1 MTNYLPPS
9 HARPTA
15 RITRLSMLIA
25 LALVFSCP
33 SRSEALSDAPPGDLP
48 NAQCGFE
55 FIPINLTGCFESSP
69 LLYSMN
75 NSGVAVG
82 SSDWCNPGARKAV
95 RWSLEEG
102 VVLLPLPLG
111 ESVAEG
117 INERGTIAGTG
128 YPQGGGNPSQG
139 WIYRDG
145 VYTVIPKPRD
155 GALVV
160 TGILEDDTVYGIA
173 YLNEAPW
180 LRAFAWRNGE
190 FLPVPESLASA
201 DLYALPRGGSR
212 GRGSHPGYIV
222 GSVSAPETIPGW
234 QNNDAFRWDI
244 TTGEVITQA
253 VELPYFR
260 AEGWTATPDGR
271 IFGRC
276 FTLMEIQGVV
286 KPRFR
291 TLETTEGAPIVF
303 EPIPIND
310 GIWYRDV
317 NDQGHAFGTSLCQS
331 GLCIC
336 DGVPCSPWFKQ
347 RAILWRNG
355 ELIDLLAVAIEQ
367 HGSNLAKS
375 GRAINDYGEMIVSGV
390 GPGTYQYLVRSLT
403 PPGDVNFDCSVG
415 RADLM
420 LVLENWGNRLD
431 AAVAASDLDRDGVIG
446 PADLAE
452 VLGGWSAQ

>member
-1 MTNYLPPS
+1 MKWLLPMTS
-9 HARPTA
+9 
-15 RITRLSMLIA
+15 A
-25 LALVFSCP
+25 LALVLSCP
-33 SRSEALSDAPPGDLP
+33 SRSVALSDAPPRDVP
-48 NAQCGFE
+48 DSQCGFE
-55 FIPINLTGCFESSP
+55 FIPINLSGCFESSP
-69 LLYSMN
+69 SLASIN

-82 SSDWCNPGARKAV
+82 SSSWCNPGAKRAV
-95 RWSLEEG
+95 RWSEKEG
-102 VVLLPLPLG
+102 VVLLPLPIG
-111 ESVAEG
+111 QSVANG

-128 YPQGGGNPSQG
+128 YPQGGGGPSQG

-180 LRAFAWRNGE
+180 VRVFAWRDGE
-190 FLPVPESLASA
+190 FLPLPESLGAG
-201 DLYALPRGGSR
+201 DVYALARGGSR
-212 GRGSHPGYIV
+212 GRGSHPGYVV
-222 GSVSAPETIPGW
+222 GSIGAPETIPGW

-260 AEGWTATPDGR
+260 AEGWAATPDGR

-286 KPRFR
+286 QPRFR
-291 TLETTEGAPIVF
+291 TLEMTDGDPIVF
-303 EPIPIND
+303 EPILIND

-317 NDQGHAFGTSLCQS
+317 TDQGHAFGTSLCQ
-331 GLCIC
+331 GGICNC
-336 DGVPCSPWFKQ
+336 DGVPCSPWFKT
-347 RAILWRNG
+347 RAILWRHG
-355 ELIDLLAVAIEQ
+355 ELIDLLAVATEQ
-367 HGSNLAKS
+367 HGSNLAKT
-375 GRAINDYGEMIVSGV
+375 GKAINDYGEMIVSGV
-390 GPGTYQYLVRSLT
+390 GPGAYEYFIRSLT

-415 RADLM
+415 RTDLM
-420 LVLENWGNRLD
+420 LVLENWGDRRD

-452 VLGGWSAQ
+452 VLGGWSAR